1 MVMLTKSTTSTGA
14 AILLGLTAVASSSS
28 DSKSLEYTQLTNEQL
43 HAIEVK
49 YNAPE
54 SINNERVELYV
65 DKYYRYETTLNNYEN
80 ADFAFMTIV
89 QNFSENQIDLDN
101 DLTEALDELLESK
114 LNNKPSK
121 KRF

>member
-1 MVMLTKSTTSTGA
+1 MLKKSTTSTGA
-14 AILLGLTAVASSSS
+14 AILLGLTAAASSSS
-28 DSKSLEYTQLTNEQL
+28 VSKLLEYTELTNEQL

-54 SINNERVELYV
+54 TINNERVELYV
-65 DKYYRYETTLNNYEN
+65 NKHYRIETTMSNYEN
-80 ADFAFMTIV
+80 AEFAFMTVV
-89 QNFSENQIDLDN
+89 QNFSEKQIDLDN

-121 KRF
+121 NRF